1 MLDNLV
7 KLLLLLGYL
16 LRDSLDQLLGIAA
29 KRGRGTSPYLEVLP
43 GPSPGTGGGPCAE
56 RKMLTLNI

>member
-16 LRDSLDQLLGIAA
+16 DQLLGVAA
-29 KRGRGTSPYLEVLP
+29 KGGRGTSPYLEVLP

>member
-1 MLDNLV
+1 
-7 KLLLLLGYL
+7 
-16 LRDSLDQLLGIAA
+16 
-29 KRGRGTSPYLEVLP
+29 VLP